1 MATAP
6 PVGIN
11 EVPPSPVKSSGAS
24 GVNQEINE
32 DLVADLKQR
41 LERAESNCARLDELC
56 QKYRH
61 RWLEECYRTKVLE
74 EYAPSGINTVSA
86 HQIPWDAPS
95 PVQGASDSRQPPN
108 NLIVL
113 FR

>member
-1 MATAP
+1 
-6 PVGIN
+6 VGIN

-32 DLVADLKQR
+32 DLVANLKER
-41 LERAESNCARLDELC
+41 LERAESNCARLDELY

-61 RWLEECYRTKVLE
+61 RWLEECYRTKLLE
-74 EYAPSGINTVSA
+74 EYAPCGINTVSA
-86 HQIPWDAPS
+86 RQIPWDAPS
-95 PVQGASDSRQPPN
+95 PAQGVSDSRQPPN
-108 NLIVL
+108 KLIIL